1 MRIAYD
7 VTPTCHRHRSGVAR
21 YAVDLAD
28 ALLALGE
35 GVEPWCR
42 LSRWRKR
49 AWCHRPGGVRIRWYQ
64 EGLWPWRCG
73 ADVAHGTDVRVPAW
87 GPCARV
93 ATIHDVFHCLPIA
106 AGWSTPE
113 FAERARRHYR
123 QAAERAHLLVA
134 VSEAS
139 RLDAIAHVGVDPSR
153 IVAVPHG
160 IGARFASQPPEA
172 RAAARAALGLPQQYL
187 LYVGAIA
194 IRKNL
199 PALVR
204 AFAASPLRGCM
215 PLVLAGGASDA
226 SAAVAAAV
234 RECGLAAEVR
244 LADFVPDE
252 HLPGIY
258 AAAAAVCLPSLYE
271 GFGLPVL
278 EAMACG
284 APVMTSDRG
293 ALAEIAGGHA
303 QTADPGSVEAMAAA
317 LARAVDLSAEA
328 RARAQAHARSF
339 TWERC
344 ARGHLAAYRRAIELR
359 G

>member
-21 YAVDLAD
+21 YAVDLAE
-28 ALLALGE
+28 ALVAAGE
-35 GVEPWCR
+35 QVEPWCR

-49 AWCHRPGGVRIRWYQ
+49 GWCHRPGGAAIRWYQ

-73 ADVAHGTDVRVPAW
+73 AEVVHGTDVRVPGW

-93 ATIHDVFHCLPIA
+93 ATIHDVFHCLPMA
-106 AGWSTPE
+106 VGWSSPA
-113 FAERARRHYR
+113 FAARARVHYV
-123 QAAERAHLLVA
+123 QSAARAHLLVA
-134 VSEAS
+134 VSEAT
-139 RLDAIAHVGVDPSR
+139 RQDVIAHLGVDPAR

-160 IGARFASQPPEA
+160 IDGRFAPQSPEA
-172 RAAARAALGLPQQYL
+172 VAAARSALGLPEGYL

-204 AFAASPLRGCM
+204 AYAASTLRGRL

-226 SAAVAAAV
+226 SAAVAEAV
-234 RECGLAAEVR
+234 RACALGDLVR
-244 LADFVPDE
+244 VVDFVPDA
-252 HLPGIY
+252 HLPGLY
-258 AAAAAVCLPSLYE
+258 AGAAAVCLPSLYE

-284 APVMTSDRG
+284 APVFTSDRG
-293 ALAEIAGGHA
+293 ALAEVAGGHA
-303 QTADPGSVEAMAAA
+303 VTADPDSVEAMAAA
-317 LARAVDLSAEA
+317 LPRALDLSAAA
-328 RARAQAHARSF
+328 RARAQAHARTF
-339 TWERC
+339 TWARC
-344 ARGHLAAYRRAIELR
+344 AQGHLAAYRRAIELR